1 MQNLNKDKKKEI
13 SITGKTCIML
23 YLPIKNGKECKHRN
37 NLLLQY
43 MF

>member
-23 YLPIKNGKECKHRN
+23 YPIKNGKECKHRN